1 MKKISVNKKVWREI
15 HQIKRD
21 KKLNSFSEVVE
32 QLLNPKVVLKEETD
46 LNSGDE
52 QVLKS
57 KLVSKGETI
66 PDSQALDPE
75 KFLQDMLSER
85 TWNKI
90 VQIKKDRGFDSFS
103 RVIDHL
109 LDAYNL
115 MRQAK
120 GQEKVEGVDALYEI
134 HAHIEDLKTPGYFE
148 KTDLMDIPKVYSEKA
163 WLCCPI
169 CRSSFLLWSKSSEDK
184 PEPGITFEF
193 VDGHNQRHFRGVD
206 NEYLPYQI
214 RIGNEINVEKSMAI
228 STLKGLDQRMHAHIL
243 QKLEN
248 AYFLFG
254 GRRV

>member
-46 LNSGDE
+46 LTGGDE
-52 QVLKS
+52 HVLKS

-120 GQEKVEGVDALYEI
+120 GQEKVEGVDALHEI
-134 HAHIEDLKTPGYFE
+134 HEHIKKMDAPGYSR
-148 KTDLMDIPKVYSEKA
+148 KAGLMAIPKVYSEKA
-163 WLCCPI
+163 WIVCPI
-169 CRSSFLLWSKSSEDK
+169 CRSSFLLWSESSEDK

-206 NEYLPYQI
+206 NEYLPYEI
-214 RIGNEINVEKSMAI
+214 RMGNEIIVEKSLTI
-228 STLKGLDQRMHAHIL
+228 NTLRLFDKKLYDHI
-243 QKLEN
+243 QAKLEN
-248 AYFLFG
+248 TYFLFG